1 MTLRDVVDMVNTR
14 MTSENGTEKTL
25 MFEIHLLLLELEER
39 RKNENKDTDRRTLG
53 AESEP
58 REG

>member
-1 MTLRDVVDMVNTR
+1 MTLKDVVDMVNTR